1 MSEAA
6 DILRDPRFQKLL
18 QQRSRLRWGF
28 SIGLVGSYLIYIV
41 AGIYVPETYAVPF
54 AGSSVPWG
62 VALGYLLIAL
72 SIALSVIY
80 VRAINKLESVLID
93 EQESDR

>member
-1 MSEAA
+1 MTDESEL
-6 DILRDPRFQKLL
+6 IRDPEFQKLL
-18 QQRSRLRWGF
+18 KIRSRWRWGL
-28 SIGLVGSYLIYIV
+28 SGGLVGGYLVYIV
-41 AGIYVPETYAVPF
+41 AGIYVPDAYARPF

-72 SIALSVIY
+72 SIVLSLIY
-80 VRAINKLESVLID
+80 VRAINKLENVSID

>member
-1 MSEAA
+1 MGAEHTTDRWKVCYMLNGTAY
-6 DILRDPRFQKLL
+6 QE
-18 QQRSRLRWGF
+18 RLN
-28 SIGLVGSYLIYIV
+28 IGCDLFYIV
-41 AGIYVPETYAVPF
+41 AGIYIPEMYALPF

-72 SIALSVIY
+72 SIVLSVIY

-93 EQESDR
+93 EHESDR